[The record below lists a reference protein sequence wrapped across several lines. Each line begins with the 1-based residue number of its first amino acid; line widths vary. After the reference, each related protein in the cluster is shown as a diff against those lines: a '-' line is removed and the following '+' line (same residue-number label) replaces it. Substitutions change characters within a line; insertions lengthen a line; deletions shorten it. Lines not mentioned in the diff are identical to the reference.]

1 MTKQKQ
7 RLSRDTIVGCAVT
20 LADAEGLEAVT
31 IRRLAQE
38 NGVTPMAMYWH
49 FNDKESLLD
58 ALAERL
64 LDDVVLP
71 EPTDE
76 PWDVRLRA
84 ILAAI
89 LTALRP
95 HPTFAGLAMRRI
107 LVAESGLRLAERTLG
122 LLAEAGLDPR
132 RSAEAAT
139 FLLCSVITLV
149 ATDPAGVPEASAA
162 EHDEKLRLKRASL
175 ETLPPARYPHVI
187 AAAPALVD
195 CRSDDDFFTHTLD
208 LLVQGVRNSR

>member
-1 MTKQKQ
+1 MAKQRQ

-20 LADAEGLEAVT
+20 LADAEGLDAVT

-58 ALAERL
+58 ALAEHL
-64 LDDVVLP
+64 LDNVVLP

-76 PWDVRLRA
+76 PWDVQLRA

-89 LTALRP
+89 LAALRP
-95 HPTFAGLAMRRI
+95 HPAFAGLAMRRV
-107 LVAESGLRLAERTLG
+107 LAAESGLLLAERTLG
-122 LLAEAGLDPR
+122 LLAEAGLEPR
-132 RSAEAAT
+132 RAAEVAT

-149 ATDPAGVPEASAA
+149 ASDPEGVA
-162 EHDEKLRLKRASL
+162 EPSEEKLRRKQADMQALS
-175 ETLPPARYPHVI
+175 PARYPHVI
-187 AAAPALVD
+187 AAAPDLVE
-195 CRSDDDFFTHTLD
+195 CRSGEGFFTHNLD
-208 LLVQGVRNSR
+208 LLVHGVRASR